1 MKNKRKKLFAK
12 LLFKKNVVWN
22 SLLFFAVSDNSG
34 GLLYCFFVFFFR
46 LFVCFAVRDTST
58 RWQYYH
64 ISWYSNAEGSN
75 TVCWVILLVLVTFS
89 VVVCL
94 PVIKSEPFCGV
105 CMFFPCLHGF
115 SKLFSELL
123 SISGHFSSLLR
134 DLELLLIYSIA
145 PTNKYFYIIIT
156 S

>member
-1 MKNKRKKLFAK
+1 MWKTKEKNCSQSYSLKKMWFEIHSCF
-12 LLFKKNVVWN
+12 LL
-22 SLLFFAVSDNSG
+22 SQTILG
-34 GLLYCFFVFFFR
+34 GYSTVFLFFFR

>member
-34 GLLYCFFVFFFR
+34 GLLYCFFGFFFH